1 MLLQDQGTARLDS
14 AKTNRRKRTDGLLF
28 RTSAPSIEDIR
39 RKEPGCR
46 AGPKPAG
53 RPSAEGGSSLPPP
66 DTTDPADKIFTC
78 NQAAKRL
85 GIPLGSLRR
94 LVRDG
99 TLWAVRM
106 SDGELGLRES
116 EVQRYIDRF
125 EKPAQ
130 KGE

>member
-1 MLLQDQGTARLDS
+1 LA
-14 AKTNRRKRTDGLLF
+14 
-28 RTSAPSIEDIR
+28 
-39 RKEPGCR
+39 
-46 AGPKPAG
+46 
-53 RPSAEGGSSLPPP
+53 PP

-78 NQAAKRL
+78 SHAAKRL
-85 GIPLGSLRR
+85 GIPLSPLRR

-106 SDGELGLRES
+106 KNGEVGLTES
-116 EVQRYIDRF
+116 EVQRFLDRF